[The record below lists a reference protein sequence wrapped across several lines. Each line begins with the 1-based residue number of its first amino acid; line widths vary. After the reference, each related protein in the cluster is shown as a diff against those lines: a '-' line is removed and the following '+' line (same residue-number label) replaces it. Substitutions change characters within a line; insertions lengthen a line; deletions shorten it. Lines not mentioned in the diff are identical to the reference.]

1 MKSLLSMLSVAIVF
15 AFVSPL
21 VADLEAKASS
31 TNKSPPSI
39 TITGQRIHY
48 GSDDVNTMPMA
59 DQTPLE
65 TITTSASMD
74 KVFAPPAINS
84 SKMTGSTDGKSVN
97 DPAATLAGTD
107 PYIVLYINV
116 AIQRTMIPAM
126 AGCNEAILRAPR
138 KSARSGPEIQRAW
151 RPFAGLDLNS
161 SKP

>member
-1 MKSLLSMLSVAIVF
+1 MKSLLSMLALAVIV
-15 AFVSPL
+15 AFVSP
-21 VADLEAKASS
+21 VMTEAK
-31 TNKSPPSI
+31 TDVNKSPPSI
-39 TITGQRIHY
+39 TIASQRIPY